1 MVQKNHRAFDE
12 RVAVAIITAITL
24 LLTSLPYLL
33 GYALVPADMEF
44 GGLVMNVEDSQ
55 SYLAKMLQGA
65 QGRWLYHI
73 PFTPE
78 EHEGAFIGGFYLFW
92 GWVARLLGLPIIYL
106 WHASR
111 IICGALLL
119 LVTYLFIARFLGDSS
134 ERIFA
139 FLLSAL
145 GSGFGWA
152 LLLTGQ
158 PFLWDSFPVDF
169 KMPEAHP
176 FFTILTFPHF
186 SFATAMLLAIFLLL
200 LEHLRRGGLLWS
212 GLAGIATLL
221 LIIAQPFNVAIV
233 AAVLLAY
240 LVLLLVLKRLPPRR
254 RLWGLLPL
262 ALIPLPLI
270 IYYYLVFTTNPV
282 FGSWWEQA
290 STPSPHP
297 LHYLLAYGP
306 FILVIPGIMALIRE
320 KGEGLFL
327 VAWAVV
333 IPPLLYLPVAPQ
345 RRLVEG
351 LHIPLSILAT
361 IGVYR
366 YLLPAIES
374 SRLWARITSHE
385 RYEPKSLRRFVLV
398 AILLLTLPSN
408 LYILASL
415 GVTASQHPYPF
426 YHERDEVE
434 AVDWLATHASDDE
447 IVFTTYWTGSYIAAR
462 AGNRVFLGHWAETM
476 NYAQKMD
483 EAKTFFGQ
491 ASDEWRKALLRDYNI
506 SYLFYGP
513 RERAI
518 PGFEPEGKPYLME
531 SYSNQLVTIY
541 RVVISKGG

>member
-1 MVQKNHRAFDE
+1 MSKVVF
-12 RVAVAIITAITL
+12 IIFFLTL
-24 LLTSLPYLL
+24 ALASLPYLL
-33 GYALVPADMEF
+33 GYAFAPADMEF
-44 GGLVMNVEDSQ
+44 GGLVMNIEDSQ
-55 SYLAKMLQGA
+55 SYLAKMRQGA
-65 QGRWLYHI
+65 QGRWLYHT

-78 EHEGAFIGGFYLFW
+78 EHEGAFVGGFYLFW

-106 WHASR
+106 WHMSR
-111 IICGALLL
+111 ILCGGLLL
-119 LVTYLFIARFLGDSS
+119 LVIYLFTARFLEDRG

-158 PFLWDSFPVDF
+158 PFLWGSFPVDF
-169 KMPEAHP
+169 KMPEGHP

-186 SFATAMLLAIFLLL
+186 SFATAMLLAISLLFL
-200 LEHLRRGGLLWS
+200 EYLRCGGLWMS
-212 GLAGIATLL
+212 ALAGAATLL

-233 AAVLLAY
+233 AVILPAY
-240 LVLLLVLKRLPPRR
+240 LALLLLLKRPLPRR
-254 RLWGLLPL
+254 RFGGLLFL
-262 ALIPLPLI
+262 ALIPLPLV
-270 IYYYLVFTTNPV
+270 IYYYFVFTTNPV
-282 FGSWWEQA
+282 FCSWWEQA

-306 FILVIPGIMALIRE
+306 FILAIPGVMALIRE

-327 VAWAVV
+327 VAWVAI
-333 IPPLLYLPVAPQ
+333 IPPLLYLPINPQ
-345 RRLVEG
+345 RRFVEG

-361 IGVYR
+361 IGIYR
-366 YLLPAIES
+366 YLLPWMES
-374 SRLWARITSHE
+374 SRLWARITSHK
-385 RYEPKSLRRFVLV
+385 RYKPRSLRRFVLV
-398 AILLLTLPSN
+398 AIFLLTLPSN

-415 GVTASQHPYPF
+415 GVTAFQHPYPF
-426 YHERDEVE
+426 YHERAEVE
-434 AVDWLATHASDDE
+434 AVVWLATHTSSDDT
-447 IVFTTYWTGSYIAAR
+447 VFTTYWTGSYIAAR

-476 NYAQKMD
+476 NYAQKVE
-483 EAKTFFGQ
+483 EAKSFFGP

-518 PGFEPEGKPYLME
+518 PGFEPAGKPYLVK

>member
-1 MVQKNHRAFDE
+1 MSKV
-12 RVAVAIITAITL
+12 VIVILLTL
-24 LLTSLPYLL
+24 ALTSLPYLL
-33 GYALVPADMEF
+33 GYALAPTDMEF
-44 GGLVMNVEDSQ
+44 GGLVMNIEDSQ

-78 EHEGAFIGGFYLFW
+78 EHEGAFVGGFYLFW
-92 GWVARLLGLPIIYL
+92 GWLARLLGLPVIYL

-111 IICGALLL
+111 ILCGALLL
-119 LVTYLFIARFLGDSS
+119 LITYLFIARFLEDTS

-139 FLLSAL
+139 FLLSVL

-152 LLLTGQ
+152 LLLIGR
-158 PFLWDSFPVDF
+158 PFLWGSFPVDF

-186 SFATAMLLAIFLLL
+186 SFATAMLLVISLLL
-200 LEHLRRGGLLWS
+200 LEYLRRGRLWWS
-212 GLAGIATLL
+212 GLAGVAALL
-221 LIIAQPFNVAIV
+221 LIITQPFNAAIV

-240 LVLLLVLKRLPPRR
+240 LALLTCFKRLPPRGKF
-254 RLWGLLPL
+254 WGLLPL

-270 IYYYLVFTTNPV
+270 IYYCFVFATNPV
-282 FGSWWEQA
+282 FRAWWEQA

-306 FILVIPGIMALIRE
+306 FILAIPGIMTPIRE
-320 KGEGLFL
+320 KGESLLL
-327 VAWAVV
+327 VAWAAI
-333 IPPLLYLPVAPQ
+333 IPPLLYQPVNPQ
-345 RRLVEG
+345 RRFVEG

-361 IGVYR
+361 MGVYR
-366 YLLPAIES
+366 YLLPRLES

-385 RYEPKSLRRFVLV
+385 RYEPRSLRRFVLV
-398 AILLLTLPSN
+398 VILLLTLPSN

-415 GVTASQHPYPF
+415 GVTAIQHPYPF
-426 YHERDEVE
+426 YHEGAEVE
-434 AVDWLATHASDDE
+434 AVDWLAAHTSSDNV
-447 IVFTTYWTGSYIAAR
+447 VFTTYWTGSYIAAR

-476 NYAQKMD
+476 NYDQKME
-483 EAKTFFGQ
+483 EAKTFFGP

-513 RERAI
+513 RERAL
-518 PGFEPEGKPYLME
+518 PGFEPGGKPYLVE
-531 SYSNQLVTIY
+531 SYSNRLVTIY

>member
-1 MVQKNHRAFDE
+1 
-12 RVAVAIITAITL
+12 
-24 LLTSLPYLL
+24 
-33 GYALVPADMEF
+33 
-44 GGLVMNVEDSQ
+44 MNVEDSQ

-78 EHEGAFIGGFYLFW
+78 EHEGAFVGGFYLFW
-92 GWVARLLGLPIIYL
+92 GWVARLLGLPITYL
-106 WHASR
+106 WHTSR
-111 IICGALLL
+111 ILCGALLL
-119 LVTYLFIARFLGDSS
+119 LVTYLFIARFLEDTS

-139 FLLSAL
+139 FLLSIL

-152 LLLTGQ
+152 LLLTGRL
-158 PFLWDSFPVDF
+158 FLWGSLPVDF

-186 SFATAMLLAIFLLL
+186 SFATAMLLVIFLLL
-200 LEHLRRGGLLWS
+200 LEYLRRGRLWWS
-212 GLAGIATLL
+212 GLAGVATLL
-221 LIIAQPFNVAIV
+221 LIIAQPFNATIV

-240 LVLLLVLKRLPPRR
+240 LALLIRFKRLLLR
-254 RLWGLLPL
+254 RLLGLLPL

-270 IYYYLVFTTNPV
+270 IYYYFVFTTNPL
-282 FGSWWEQA
+282 FHAWWEQA

-306 FILVIPGIMALIRE
+306 FILAIPGSMALIRE
-320 KGEGLFL
+320 KGEGRLL
-327 VAWAVV
+327 VAWAVI
-333 IPPLLYLPVAPQ
+333 IPPLLYLPVNPQ
-345 RRLVEG
+345 RRFVEG

-366 YLLPAIES
+366 YFLPRMES
-374 SRLWARITSHE
+374 SRLWARITNLQ
-385 RYEPKSLRRFVLV
+385 RYESRSLRRFVLV
-398 AILLLTLPSN
+398 AIFLLTLPSN

-415 GVTASQHPYPF
+415 GVTAIQHPYPF
-426 YHERDEVE
+426 YHEQAEVE
-434 AVDWLATHASDDE
+434 AVDWLAAHTSGDDT
-447 IVFTTYWTGSYIAAR
+447 VFTTYWTGSYIAAR

-476 NYAQKMD
+476 NYAQKMG

-491 ASDEWRKALLRDYNI
+491 ASDEWRKELLREYNI

-513 RERAI
+513 RERAL
-518 PGFEPEGKPYLME
+518 PGFEPEGKPYLVE
-531 SYSNQLVTIY
+531 SYSNRLVTIY

>member
-1 MVQKNHRAFDE
+1 MLQKSQGAFDE
-12 RVAVAIITAITL
+12 RTTVALVAAITL

-33 GYALVPADMEF
+33 GYALAPADMEF
-44 GGLVMNVEDSQ
+44 GGLVMNIEDSQ

-78 EHEGAFIGGFYLFW
+78 EHEGAFVGGFYLFW

-111 IICGALLL
+111 ILCGALLL
-119 LVTYLFIARFLGDSS
+119 LVTYLFIARFLEDRS

-139 FLLSAL
+139 FLLSIL

-152 LLLTGQ
+152 LLLIGR
-158 PFLWDSFPVDF
+158 PFLWGSFPVDF

-186 SFATAMLLAIFLLL
+186 SFATAMLLVIFLLL
-200 LEHLRRGGLLWS
+200 LEYLRRGRLWLS
-212 GLAGIATLL
+212 GLAGVATLL

-240 LVLLLVLKRLPPRR
+240 LALLICSRRLSPRRLP
-254 RLWGLLPL
+254 GLLPL

-270 IYYYLVFTTNPV
+270 IYYYLVFTTNPA
-282 FGSWWEQA
+282 FRAWWEQA

-306 FILVIPGIMALIRE
+306 FILAIPGTMALLQE
-320 KGEGLFL
+320 KGEGLLL
-327 VAWAVV
+327 VAWAVI
-333 IPPLLYLPVAPQ
+333 IPPLLYLPVNPQ
-345 RRLVEG
+345 RRFVEG

-366 YLLPAIES
+366 HLLPGMER
-374 SRLWARITSHE
+374 SRLWARVTSHE
-385 RYEPKSLRRFVLV
+385 RYESRSLRQFVLV
-398 AILLLTLPSN
+398 AIFLLTLPSN
-408 LYILASL
+408 LYVLASL
-415 GVTASQHPYPF
+415 GVTAIQHPYPF
-426 YHERDEVE
+426 YHERAEVE
-434 AVDWLATHASDDE
+434 AVDWLTAHTSDKDT
-447 IVFTTYWTGSYIAAR
+447 VFTTYWTGSYIAAR
-462 AGNRVFLGHWAETM
+462 AGNRVFLGHWAETT
-476 NYAQKMD
+476 NYAQKME
-483 EAKTFFGQ
+483 EAKTFFGP
-491 ASDEWRKALLRDYNI
+491 APDEWRKALLRDYNI

-513 RERAI
+513 RERAL
-518 PGFEPEGKPYLME
+518 PGFEPEGKPYLVE
-531 SYSNQLVTIY
+531 SYSNRLVTIY
-541 RVVISKGG
+541 RVVISRGG